1 MGAAAR
7 RHREQRREA
16 KYTVLREGAGVGMCP
31 AAPKSLTF
39 VYSAPLSANV
49 RARALDEAPE
59 RGAGLHALAW
69 GRIAQALEGGRKP
82 SVDDLLSGIAGDQS
96 IPVIVRNYA
105 ADLVPRET
113 KPTAGPKPV

>member
-1 MGAAAR
+1 MSSSAEES
-7 RHREQRREA
+7 H
-16 KYTVLREGAGVGMCP
+16 LR
-31 AAPKSLTF
+31 L
-39 VYSAPLSANV
+39 LSAIECE
-49 RARALDEAPE
+49 REARALDEAPE
-59 RGAGLHALAW
+59 RGAGLHTLAW

>member
-16 KYTVLREGAGVGMCP
+16 KYTVLREGAGVGM
-31 AAPKSLTF
+31 SS
-39 VYSAPLSANV
+39 SAEESHLRLFSAIE
-49 RARALDEAPE
+49 REREARAVDEAPE

-69 GRIAQALEGGRKP
+69 GRIAQALEGGREP
-82 SVDDLLSGIAGDQS
+82 SVDDLLSRIAGDPS

-105 ADLVPRET
+105 ADLVRRET

>member
-16 KYTVLREGAGVGMCP
+16 KYTVLREGAGERECE
-31 AAPKSLTF
+31 
-39 VYSAPLSANV
+39 
-49 RARALDEAPE
+49 ARALDEAPE
-59 RGAGLHALAW
+59 RGADLHALAW

-82 SVDDLLSGIAGDQS
+82 SVDDLLSGIAGDPS

-105 ADLVPRET
+105 ADPCSARN
-113 KPTAGPKPV
+113 

>member
-1 MGAAAR
+1 MSSSAEES
-7 RHREQRREA
+7 H
-16 KYTVLREGAGVGMCP
+16 LR
-31 AAPKSLTF
+31 L
-39 VYSAPLSANV
+39 LSAIE
-49 RARALDEAPE
+49 REREARALDEAPE

-105 ADLVPRET
+105 ADLVRRET